1 MKGNGEAY
9 HIWNKDQVIAT
20 ANRTMLGQPCGD
32 RPPVSDSALIRYA
45 FFIVFEFESEKAVSE
60 TELRISFF
68 FLKPIKTCVRKTL
81 ERVSL

>member
-1 MKGNGEAY
+1 T
-9 HIWNKDQVIAT
+9 I
-20 ANRTMLGQPCGD
+20 LGQPCGD

-45 FFIVFEFESEKAVSE
+45 FFIVFEFESEEAVSE

-68 FLKPIKTCVRKTL
+68 FIKPIHAFVRKTL